1 MKVVA
6 ATEAK
11 NRLGAILDEAQR
23 EPVIIRRQDRDVAVV
38 ISMAQFERLRASN
51 VNAFL
56 EASKAVAAEAK
67 AKGLTAKKLANLLA
81 DED

>member
-1 MKVVA
+1 MRKVA

-11 NRLGAILDEAQR
+11 NRLGAILDDAQR
-23 EPVIIRRQDRDVAVV
+23 EPIIIQRQDRDVAVV
-38 ISMAQFERLRASN
+38 ISMAEFERIRASN
-51 VNAFL
+51 VAAFL

-67 AKGLTAKKLANLLA
+67 AKGLTARKLASLLA